1 MRKTIAGLMAQGMS
15 LEDIHMQME
24 EIFNE
29 EYKKR
34 EQEQKALEIAA
45 ARDRVACA
53 FIDYLAVAAVDLI
66 DLDSITV
73 EEVGQM
79 LDESIDA
86 IRMKLDI
93 MEAFGAPEKVEIKR
107 VDADD
112 VDSDSDEAIRKFLMG
127 LGFQPM
133 N

>member
-1 MRKTIAGLMAQGMS
+1 MKKTIAELMKQGMP
-15 LEDIHMQME
+15 LEDIHMMME
-24 EIFNE
+24 EAFNE
-29 EYKKR
+29 AYKER

-45 ARDRVACA
+45 ARDRVSHA
-53 FIDYLAVAAVDLI
+53 FIDYLAVAAEDLI
-66 DLDSITV
+66 DLDSVTV

-93 MEAFGAPEKVEIKR
+93 MEAFGAPEKVEIKG

-127 LGFQPM
+127 LDSSL
-133 N
+133 

>member
-1 MRKTIAGLMAQGMS
+1 MRKTIAAMMAQGMS

-24 EIFNE
+24 QILNE
-29 EYKKR
+29 EYNKR
-34 EQEQKALEIAA
+34 EQEQKELEIAA
-45 ARDRVACA
+45 ARDRVSHA
-53 FIDYLAVAAVDLI
+53 FIDYLAVAAKDLVDLE
-66 DLDSITV
+66 SITV

-93 MEAFGAPEKVEIKR
+93 MEAFGAPERVEIKK
-107 VDADD
+107 VDAD
-112 VDSDSDEAIRKFLMG
+112 SDDEAIRKFLMG